1 MEKDI
6 VTHTDASTTQA
17 SSTDSAAA
25 PEGALPAV
33 QSSFEDSTLAAS
45 SGENVG
51 QKSMGQG
58 ENDEME
64 KRSVFRMC
72 PSVETAALCRRVT
85 PGHVALQ
92 KANSRRNTG
101 KKNSHKRR
109 NRRKSEDV
117 YLPWPL
123 TLQTQVSSA
132 VPVLGQTCVVG
143 ALPVANTGVNV
154 VHENREPMGN
164 GEKENV
170 SVLTETCKVSAGALL
185 PAASPVL
192 PSPEGGSLADN
203 GEIKLGKRNSQKGKN
218 HKNKKIMASPWPLT
232 VQAWASFTSPAQVQA
247 SFAGTSSSNID
258 EVNVEHGSRGQ
269 KGEIAKRAVATLYQS
284 TQASAPGPTVALG
297 QASLDGTPLVAD
309 SGINARKKHRW
320 KRRNRKEKSDLAH
333 PWPLTVQAWASFT
346 TAGPVQTPLQDKSPA
361 SMVVNV
367 GQDGWPQLENEEVT
381 KFIIPWPVTV
391 QTGAPILATV
401 PGQAYPQGALFLED
415 MQTRRRP
422 GWGVGEQ
429 VQSSA
434 EQMVEP
440 YQVWRHPE
448 RYLGHQNFWECTVM
462 NFARQVDYC
471 YWREICSQE
480 RMQAL
485 TLNGAHTHISTS
497 MMGMQGP
504 ERERAESQTVYMG
517 RWEGF

>member
-6 VTHTDASTTQA
+6 VTHMDASKTQA

-25 PEGALPAV
+25 PAGALPEV
-33 QSSFEDSTLAAS
+33 QSSLEDSTLAAS

-64 KRSVFRMC
+64 KSSVFRMC
-72 PSVETAALCRRVT
+72 PSVETASLCRRVT
-85 PGHVALQ
+85 PGHAALQ

-117 YLPWPL
+117 HLPWPL
-123 TLQTQVSSA
+123 QTRVSSA
-132 VPVLGQTCVVG
+132 APVLAQTGVVG

-154 VHENREPMGN
+154 VHENREPTGN
-164 GEKENV
+164 DEKKNV
-170 SVLTETCKVSAGALL
+170 SVLTEPCKIPAGAVL
-185 PAASPVL
+185 PAANPVL

-218 HKNKKIMASPWPLT
+218 HEDKKIMATPWPLT
-232 VQAWASFTSPAQVQA
+232 VQAWASFTSSAQVQE
-247 SFAGTSSSNID
+247 SFAGASSSNID

-284 TQASAPGPTVALG
+284 TQASAPGSAVALG
-297 QASLDGTPLVAD
+297 QASLDGTPLAAD
-309 SGINARKKHRW
+309 SGINARKKRRW

-346 TAGPVQTPLQDKSPA
+346 TSGPVQTPLQDKSSA

-367 GQDGWPQLENEEVT
+367 GQDSWPQRENEEVT
-381 KFIIPWPVTV
+381 KFIIPWPVMV
-391 QTGAPILATV
+391 QAGAPILATV
-401 PGQAYPQGALFLED
+401 PGQASTEGAPFLQD

-440 YQVWRHPE
+440 YQGWRHPE
-448 RYLGHQNFWECTVM
+448 RYLGHQNFWEYTVM

-504 ERERAESQTVYMG
+504 ERERAESHTVYMR